1 MSKDLYVAEQKELAI
16 ARLFKAI
23 EIANDKDMAVEAKGY
38 AIYKM
43 VSEK

>member
-16 ARLFKAI
+16 TRLFKAI
-23 EIANDKDMAVEAKGY
+23 EIANDKDIAIQAMGY

>member
-16 ARLFKAI
+16 TKLF
-23 EIANDKDMAVEAKGY
+23 ETLDIANDKDMAVEAMGH